1 MAKIKYVNVDIYK
14 TGVTIFVGTHKEF
27 IKYTND
33 MASKYDYYK
42 EIVPLAEDS
51 RYNTSVASFYGN
63 AKSRTLIVEVTSLKF
78 NYRTLGEVVH
88 ELDHAAFYILDECGV
103 YYGPEDDGKEVH
115 TYLLELLIRGTFNKE
130 GYEVV
135 GK

>member
-1 MAKIKYVNVDIYK
+1 MAKIKWIDVDIYK

-27 IKYTND
+27 IKYTKN
-33 MASKYDYYK
+33 MASKYDEYK
-42 EIVPLAEDS
+42 DIVSLAEDRES
-51 RYNTSVASFYGN
+51 AASFYWD

-78 NYRTLGEVVH
+78 NYRTLGEVIH
-88 ELDHAAFYILDECGV
+88 ELDHAAFYILDECGI

-135 GK
+135 

>member
-27 IKYTND
+27 IKYVKD
-33 MASKYDYYK
+33 MASKYDDYK
-42 EIVPLAEDS
+42 DLVSLAED
-51 RYNTSVASFYGN
+51 RDTTSAASFYYHT
-63 AKSRTLIVEVTSLKF
+63 KSRTLIVEVTSLKF
-78 NYRTLGEVVH
+78 NYDALGKVIH
-88 ELDHAAFYILDECGV
+88 ELDHAAFYILDECRV
-103 YYGPEDDGKEVH
+103 YYGPDDDSKEAH
-115 TYLLELLIRGTFNKE
+115 TYLLELLVRGAFNKE

>member
-1 MAKIKYVNVDIYK
+1 MAKIKYVDVDIYK
-14 TGVTIFVGTHKEF
+14 TGVTIFVGTHSEF
-27 IKYTND
+27 IKYLKD

-42 EIVPLAEDS
+42 EIVPLAED
-51 RYNTSVASFYGN
+51 REAAASFYWN

-78 NYRTLGEVVH
+78 NYRTLGEVIH

-103 YYGPEDDGKEVH
+103 YYGPEDDSKEAH

-135 GK
+135 

>member
-27 IKYTND
+27 IKYTKN
-33 MASKYDYYK
+33 MASKYDEYK
-42 EIVPLAEDS
+42 DIVSLAEDRES
-51 RYNTSVASFYGN
+51 AASFYWD
-63 AKSRTLIVEVTSLKF
+63 AESRTLIVEVTSLKF
-78 NYRTLGEVVH
+78 NYSKLGEVVH

-103 YYGPEDDGKEVH
+103 YYGPEDDSKEAH
-115 TYLLELLIRGTFNKE
+115 TYLLELLVKGTFNKE

-135 GK
+135 

>member
-1 MAKIKYVNVDIYK
+1 MAKIKWIDVDIYK

-27 IKYTND
+27 IKYLKNMT
-33 MASKYDYYK
+33 SKYDYYK

-51 RYNTSVASFYGN
+51 RYNTSVASFYWN

-78 NYRTLGEVVH
+78 NYRTLGEVIH

-103 YYGPEDDGKEVH
+103 YYGLEDDSKEAH
-115 TYLLELLIRGTFNKE
+115 TYLLELLVRGTFNKE

>member
-27 IKYTND
+27 IKYTKN
-33 MASKYDYYK
+33 MASKYDEYK
-42 EIVPLAEDS
+42 DIVSLAEDRES
-51 RYNTSVASFYGN
+51 AASFYWD

-78 NYRTLGEVVH
+78 NYSKLGEVVH

-103 YYGPEDDGKEVH
+103 YYGPEDGSKEAH
-115 TYLLELLIRGTFNKE
+115 TYLLELLVKGTFNKE

-135 GK
+135 

>member
-14 TGVTIFVGTHKEF
+14 TGVTIFVGTHNEF
-27 IKYTND
+27 IKYLKD
-33 MASKYDYYK
+33 MASKYDNYK
-42 EIVPLAEDS
+42 DIVPLAED
-51 RYNTSVASFYGN
+51 RDNISVASFYWD

-78 NYRTLGEVVH
+78 NYSKLGEVVH

-103 YYGPEDDGKEVH
+103 YYGPEDDSKEAH
-115 TYLLELLIRGTFNKE
+115 TYLLELLVKGTFNKE

-135 GK
+135 

>member
-1 MAKIKYVNVDIYK
+1 MAKIKYVNVDIFK
-14 TGVTIFVGTHKEF
+14 TGVTIFVGTHNEF
-27 IKYTND
+27 IKYLKD

-51 RYNTSVASFYGN
+51 RYNTSVASFYYN

-78 NYRTLGEVVH
+78 NYRTLGEVIH

-103 YYGPEDDGKEVH
+103 YYGPEDDGKEAH
-115 TYLLELLIRGTFNKE
+115 TYLLELLVEGTFNKE

-135 GK
+135 

>member
-27 IKYTND
+27 IKYTKN

-42 EIVPLAEDS
+42 DIVSLAEDRES
-51 RYNTSVASFYGN
+51 AASFYWD
-63 AKSRTLIVEVTSLKF
+63 AESRTLIVEVTSLKF
-78 NYRTLGEVVH
+78 NYSKLGEVVH

-103 YYGPEDDGKEVH
+103 YYGPEDGSKEAH
-115 TYLLELLIRGTFNKE
+115 TYLLELLVKGTFNKE

-135 GK
+135 

>member
-1 MAKIKYVNVDIYK
+1 MAKIKWIDVDIYK

-27 IKYTND
+27 IKYTKN
-33 MASKYDYYK
+33 MASKYDEYK
-42 EIVPLAEDS
+42 DIVSLAEDRES
-51 RYNTSVASFYGN
+51 AASFYWN

-78 NYRTLGEVVH
+78 NYSKLSEVVH

-103 YYGPEDDGKEVH
+103 YYGPEDYSKEAH
-115 TYLLELLIRGTFNKE
+115 TYLLELLVKGTFNKE

-135 GK
+135 

>member
-1 MAKIKYVNVDIYK
+1 MAKIKWIDVDIYK

-27 IKYTND
+27 IKYTKN
-33 MASKYDYYK
+33 MASKYDEYK
-42 EIVPLAEDS
+42 DIVSLAEDRES
-51 RYNTSVASFYGN
+51 AASFYWD
-63 AKSRTLIVEVTSLKF
+63 AESRTLIVEVTSLKF
-78 NYRTLGEVVH
+78 NYSKLGEVVH

-103 YYGPEDDGKEVH
+103 YYGPENGTKEVH
-115 TYLLELLIRGTFNKE
+115 TYLLELLVRGTFNKE

>member
-1 MAKIKYVNVDIYK
+1 MAKIKYVDVDIYK
-14 TGVTIFVGTHKEF
+14 TGVTIFVGTHSEF
-27 IKYTND
+27 IKYLKD

-51 RYNTSVASFYGN
+51 RYNTSVAIFYWN

-78 NYRTLGEVVH
+78 NYRTLGEVIH

-103 YYGPEDDGKEVH
+103 YYGPENGTKEVH
-115 TYLLELLIRGTFNKE
+115 TYLLELLVRGTFNKE

-135 GK
+135 

>member
-1 MAKIKYVNVDIYK
+1 MAKIKYVDVDIYK
-14 TGVTIFVGTHKEF
+14 TGVTIFVGTHSEF
-27 IKYTND
+27 IKYLKD

-42 EIVPLAEDS
+42 EIVPLAED
-51 RYNTSVASFYGN
+51 RDNTSVASFYWD
-63 AKSRTLIVEVTSLKF
+63 AESRTLIVEVTSLKF
-78 NYRTLGEVVH
+78 NYNTLGEVVH

-103 YYGPEDDGKEVH
+103 YYGTENGTKEVH
-115 TYLLELLIRGTFNKE
+115 TYLLELLVRGTFNKE

>member
-27 IKYTND
+27 IKYTKN
-33 MASKYDYYK
+33 MASKYDEYK
-42 EIVPLAEDS
+42 DIVSLAEDRES
-51 RYNTSVASFYGN
+51 AASFYWD
-63 AKSRTLIVEVTSLKF
+63 AKSRTLIVEVTSLEF
-78 NYRTLGEVVH
+78 NYSKLGEVVH

-103 YYGPEDDGKEVH
+103 YYGPEDDSKEAH
-115 TYLLELLIRGTFNKE
+115 TYLLELLVGGTLNKE

-135 GK
+135 

>member
-1 MAKIKYVNVDIYK
+1 MAKIKYVDVDIYK

-42 EIVPLAEDS
+42 EIVPLAED
-51 RYNTSVASFYGN
+51 RDNTSVASFYWD
-63 AKSRTLIVEVTSLKF
+63 AESRTLIVEVTSLKF
-78 NYRTLGEVVH
+78 NYSKLGEVVH

-103 YYGPEDDGKEVH
+103 YYGPEDGSKEAH
-115 TYLLELLIRGTFNKE
+115 TYLLELLVEGTFNKE

-135 GK
+135 

>member
-1 MAKIKYVNVDIYK
+1 MAKTKYINVDVYK
-14 TGVTIFVGTHKEF
+14 TGVRIFVGTHKEF
-27 IKYTND
+27 IKYVKD

-42 EIVPLAEDS
+42 EIVPLAED
-51 RYNTSVASFYGN
+51 RDNTSVASFYWD

-78 NYRTLGEVVH
+78 NYSKLGEVVH

-103 YYGPEDDGKEVH
+103 YYGPEDGSKEAH
-115 TYLLELLIRGTFNKE
+115 TYLLELLVEGTFNKE

-135 GK
+135 

>member
-14 TGVTIFVGTHKEF
+14 TGVTIFVGTHSEF
-27 IKYTND
+27 IKYLKD
-33 MASKYDYYK
+33 MASKYNYYK
-42 EIVPLAEDS
+42 KIVPLAEDRES
-51 RYNTSVASFYGN
+51 AASFYWD
-63 AKSRTLIVEVTSLKF
+63 AESRTLIVEVTSLKF
-78 NYRTLGEVVH
+78 NYSKLGEVVH

-103 YYGPEDDGKEVH
+103 YYGPEDDSKEAH
-115 TYLLELLIRGTFNKE
+115 TYLLELLVRGTFNKE

>member
-27 IKYTND
+27 IKYTKN
-33 MASKYDYYK
+33 MASKYDEYK
-42 EIVPLAEDS
+42 DIVSLAEDRES
-51 RYNTSVASFYGN
+51 AASFYWD
-63 AKSRTLIVEVTSLKF
+63 AESRTLIVEVTSLKF
-78 NYRTLGEVVH
+78 NYSKLGEVVH

-103 YYGPEDDGKEVH
+103 YYGPEDASKEAH
-115 TYLLELLIRGTFNKE
+115 TYLLELLVEGTFNKE

-135 GK
+135 

>member
-14 TGVTIFVGTHKEF
+14 TGVIIFVGTHSEF
-27 IKYTND
+27 IKYLKD

-42 EIVPLAEDS
+42 EIVPLAEDRES
-51 RYNTSVASFYGN
+51 AASIYGN

-78 NYRTLGEVVH
+78 NYRTLGEVIH
-88 ELDHAAFYILDECGV
+88 ELDHAAFYILDECRV
-103 YYGPEDDGKEVH
+103 YYGPEDGAKEVH
-115 TYLLELLIRGTFNKE
+115 TYLLELLVRGTFNKE

-135 GK
+135 

>member
-14 TGVTIFVGTHKEF
+14 TGVTIFVGTHNEF
-27 IKYTND
+27 IKYLKD

-42 EIVPLAEDS
+42 EIVPLAEDRES
-51 RYNTSVASFYGN
+51 AASFYWD
-63 AKSRTLIVEVTSLKF
+63 AESRTLIVEVTSLKF
-78 NYRTLGEVVH
+78 NYSKLGEVVH

-103 YYGPEDDGKEVH
+103 YYGPEDNSKEAH
-115 TYLLELLIRGTFNKE
+115 TYLLELLVKGTFNKE

-135 GK
+135 

>member
-27 IKYTND
+27 IKYTKN

-42 EIVPLAEDS
+42 DIASLAEDRES
-51 RYNTSVASFYGN
+51 AASFYWD
-63 AKSRTLIVEVTSLKF
+63 AESRTLIVEVTSLKF
-78 NYRTLGEVVH
+78 NYRTLGEVIH

-103 YYGPEDDGKEVH
+103 YYGPEDGSKEAH
-115 TYLLELLIRGTFNKE
+115 TYLLELLVRGTFNKE

-135 GK
+135 